1 MAQVEGFEPSND
13 GIKIRC
19 LTAWLHLYN
28 MCTPPPNPDSPRRT
42 SNSFLRPTGHGL
54 FYLSYCYHYGA
65 HVINYERRNYAYL
78 RGTMIV
84 TLECVTGDY
93 PASPTSDAGI
103 LNNVDHTHL
112 YIFVINLIT
121 FHPFSYSV
129 IRNFILSSKLTKVMR
144 LTISL
149 N

>member
-84 TLECVTGDY
+84 TLERQTRLELANTVLDG
-93 PASPTSDAGI
+93 
-103 LNNVDHTHL
+103 
-112 YIFVINLIT
+112 F
-121 FHPFSYSV
+121 YSH
-129 IRNFILSSKLTKVMR
+129 SECD
-144 LTISL
+144 
-149 N
+149 